1 MSKGHETEAILRHWV
16 AAVPD
21 DRLAHLVRDAA
32 RAFVRALSAR
42 LAEQGVSFGH
52 WAFLRVL
59 WERDGLTQKELS
71 DEVGVM
77 EPTTFAAVRA
87 MERLGYVRREQRDG
101 NRKKVHVV
109 LTPAGRALKR
119 RLVPLAERVNEI
131 GVERIDPAQVA
142 LVRRVLVAII
152 ANLAA
157 DEARRRD
164 GVPRH

>member
-1 MSKGHETEAILRHWV
+1 MTRHGETEVILRHWV
-16 AAVPD
+16 DAVPD

-32 RAFVRALSAR
+32 RAFVRALSVR

-52 WAFLRVL
+52 WAFLRAL
-59 WERDGLTQKELS
+59 WEQDGLTQKQLS

-77 EPTTFAAVRA
+77 EPTTFAAVKA

-109 LTPAGRALKR
+109 LTPGGRALKR
-119 RLVPLAERVNEI
+119 RLVPMAESVNEI
-131 GVERIDPAQVA
+131 GVEGVDAAHIA
-142 LVRRVLVAII
+142 LVRRVLVTVI

-157 DEARRRD
+157 DEARRRELAT
-164 GVPRH
+164 P

>member
-142 LVRRVLVAII
+142 LVRRALVAII

-157 DEARRRD
+157 DEARRRGD
-164 GVPRH
+164 GA

>member
-1 MSKGHETEAILRHWV
+1 VRGERETEAILRHWI

-42 LAEQGVSFGH
+42 LADQGVSFGH
-52 WAFLRVL
+52 WAFLRAL

-77 EPTTFAAVRA
+77 EPTTFAAVRT

-131 GVERIDPAQVA
+131 GVEGVDPGHVA

-157 DEARRRD
+157 DEARRRSVAD
-164 GVPRH
+164 A